1 MGNSF
6 GFGFSSSTTS
16 RPWYPQPSQLLLPSP
31 ALQLLPPMLFCS
43 SLWPTHTTR
52 PVWER
57 WLAQRA
63 GQPLCAALLC
73 SLQAASQGW
82 SNFCLISGFQK
93 TWRNSVSLQPPPFCQ
108 ACLKPD
114 GFKLRRGE
122 ESGLLDKKH
131 LLISVTYQCEHPC
144 NLYLYFS
151 GFMDCYPEL
160 LQATMVSPCEIQSP
174 FIVQKN

>member
-16 RPWYPQPSQLLLPSP
+16 WAAFPAITALSRSTISSSHALLLFP
-31 ALQLLPPMLFCS
+31 LEE
-43 SLWPTHTTR
+43 PTHTTR

-57 WLAQRA
+57 WLAQLA

-114 GFKLRRGE
+114 GFKLRREE